1 MKDEKII
8 EMFFSRDERALEETT
23 KKYGDLIYYIA
34 SNFLA
39 LKEDREECV
48 NDVYL
53 ALWNSIPPT
62 KPASLSAYIS
72 EVTRRLAMKK
82 SRSSN
87 AWKRGG
93 EVKLVGE
100 ELLSMLDD
108 GTDLSELYES
118 RRAGEAISKF
128 LLSRSE
134 SERRIFLMRYFFDM
148 SPRDIAKQMH
158 CGESA
163 IKMRLLRTRKKL
175 AEYLKKEGIMV

>member
-1 MKDEKII
+1 
-8 EMFFSRDERALEETT
+8 
-23 KKYGDLIYYIA
+23 
-34 SNFLA
+34 
-39 LKEDREECV
+39 
-48 NDVYL
+48 
-53 ALWNSIPPT
+53 
-62 KPASLSAYIS
+62 
-72 EVTRRLAMKK
+72 MKK

-134 SERRIFLMRYFFDM
+134 SERRIFLMRYF
-148 SPRDIAKQMH
+148 
-158 CGESA
+158 
-163 IKMRLLRTRKKL
+163 L
-175 AEYLKKEGIMV
+175 